1 MRIMSVALLVATL
14 TGCASLMENAPTPS
28 PTTASTPEPAAIPD
42 VSDSKICMVAER
54 SDAVA
59 HNCEL
64 THWIS
69 LWVDADRMDWP
80 SRKARM
86 ASLSSNFE
94 DTLHRVLLSMPT
106 DTPYQDRLRA
116 QRLLKDLTPLLT
128 PEARL
133 VVDTLLARPNTQML
147 EFESAISL
155 LSRVNSRQAS
165 TIENLKAE
173 LEAQQEKVEELLQIE
188 ATLMDKNRSNQ
199 Q

>member
-28 PTTASTPEPAAIPD
+28 PTTTPTPEPVTEPE
-42 VSDSKICMVAER
+42 VSGNEICMVAETQE
-54 SDAVA
+54 DMA
-59 HNCEL
+59 HNCDL

-69 LWVDADRMDWP
+69 LWVDAGRMDWP
-80 SRKARM
+80 ARKAM
-86 ASLSSNFE
+86 MTSLSNNVE
-94 DTLHRVLLSMPT
+94 DTLHRILLSMPT

-116 QRLLKDLTPLLT
+116 QRLLKDLTGLLT

-133 VVDTLLARPNTQML
+133 IVDTVLTQPNTQLL

-173 LEAQQEKVEELLQIE
+173 LQAQQKKVEELLQIE

>member
-28 PTTASTPEPAAIPD
+28 PTTTPTPEPVTEPE
-42 VSDSKICMVAER
+42 VSGNEICMVAEPQE
-54 SDAVA
+54 DMA
-59 HNCEL
+59 HNCDL

-69 LWVDADRMDWP
+69 LWVDAGRMDW
-80 SRKARM
+80 SARKAM
-86 ASLSSNFE
+86 MTSLSSNVE
-94 DTLHRVLLSMPT
+94 DTLHRILLSMPT

-116 QRLLKDLTPLLT
+116 QRLLKDLTGLLT

-133 VVDTLLARPNTQML
+133 IVDTVLTQPNTQLL

-173 LEAQQEKVEELLQIE
+173 LQAQQKKVEELLQIE

>member
-28 PTTASTPEPAAIPD
+28 PTTTPTPEPVTEPE
-42 VSDSKICMVAER
+42 VSGNEICMVAETQE
-54 SDAVA
+54 DMA
-59 HNCEL
+59 HNCDL

-69 LWVDADRMDWP
+69 LWVDAGRMDWP
-80 SRKARM
+80 ARKAM
-86 ASLSSNFE
+86 MTSLSSNVE
-94 DTLHRVLLSMPT
+94 DTLHRILLSMPT

-116 QRLLKDLTPLLT
+116 QRLLKDLTGLLT

-133 VVDTLLARPNTQML
+133 IVDTVLTQPNTQLL

-173 LEAQQEKVEELLQIE
+173 LQAQQKKVEELLQIE

>member
-14 TGCASLMENAPTPS
+14 SGCASLMEHASTPS
-28 PTTASTPEPAAIPD
+28 PTTTATPEPVISAD
-42 VSDSKICMVAER
+42 VSNGEICMVAEKHE
-54 SDAVA
+54 AVA
-59 HNCEL
+59 HNCNL
-64 THWIS
+64 THWIG
-69 LWVDADRMDWP
+69 LWVEADRMDWS

-86 ASLSSNFE
+86 ASLNSHFE
-94 DTLHRVLLSMPT
+94 DTLQRVLLSMPT

-116 QRLLKDLTPLLT
+116 QRLLKDLAPVLT

-133 VVDTLLARPNTQML
+133 VVDTLLTRPNTQML

-173 LEAQQEKVEELLQIE
+173 LQAQQKKVEELLQIE